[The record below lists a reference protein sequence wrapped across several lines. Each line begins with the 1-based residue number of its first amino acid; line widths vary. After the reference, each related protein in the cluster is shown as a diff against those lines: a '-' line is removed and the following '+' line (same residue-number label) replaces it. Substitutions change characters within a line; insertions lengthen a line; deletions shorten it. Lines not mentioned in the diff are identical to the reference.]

1 MEKILAVMAVII
13 RKEDPTAV
21 ISSVFDGSYIDD
33 ESRELCRQFVC
44 VLCAVCAPARIY
56 TWDVEECAAIWPLRL
71 D

>member
-1 MEKILAVMAVII
+1 MAVII

-44 VLCAVCAPARIY
+44 AVVCAPARIY

>member
-44 VLCAVCAPARIY
+44 AVCPGQDLHMGRRGMRRNLAFE
-56 TWDVEECAAIWPLRL
+56 T
-71 D
+71 